1 MIGQF
6 GTTDIPALSDRVL
19 VWTSQFED
27 FSGLCMHIDRSRFA
41 FLQYLSF
48 HICTA
53 FLVACF
59 FIFIQMSRH
68 KPDVPWADSIGYLAA
83 ATKLHETGIYT
94 DQGEGSNGRVATGKN
109 GEGMFFAPLY
119 PAFLALLMTADNG
132 FYKTARCA
140 VDDPVKLVKKCSPL
154 DLTLPV
160 IAQGILAALS
170 TFLVWLSAYAL
181 TKRKGMAWV
190 AMGLALIAP
199 STYSHYALI
208 LLTENL
214 TFPLFTLTCLL
225 GTVGF
230 QKKNAGLLFLAGL
243 SMGLL
248 ALNRPSIPYLL
259 YFIAVAAV
267 IAVFWATIRK
277 KERPSFSKL
286 ALFLVLGYVLAVSPW
301 VIRNGLKL
309 GNWSISAG
317 YAPYILAQRVA
328 FNDMSWK
335 EWGVSFI
342 YGLPDFG
349 DNLAAKLFLREDFER
364 LDYYDPKSFY
374 THGNHD
380 LIDQT
385 REAAGGV
392 DKQLSYLVRTYII
405 KHPLKHFLVTLSLA
419 WRGMWVGKYWGL
431 VAIPIFW
438 AVVIYAIKNRWWDF
452 IVFSFPAWFMLG
464 FNAFVSVNVVRYNI
478 VLLPCLA
485 IAASWSIVSL
495 YYKARGTQ
503 AEQLQKLETA

>member
-1 MIGQF
+1 MWQHSWKSLRELLITGPQ
-6 GTTDIPALSDRVL
+6 
-19 VWTSQFED
+19 TSRLEDFED
-27 FSGLCMHIDRSRFA
+27 LLMHIDTSRFA
-41 FLQYLSF
+41 FLQHLSL

-53 FLVACF
+53 FLVACLL
-59 FIFIQMSRH
+59 IFIQMSRH
-68 KPDVPWADSIGYLAA
+68 KPEVPWADSIGYLAA
-83 ATKLHETGIYT
+83 ATKLHETGVFT

-119 PAFLALLMTADNG
+119 PAFLTLLMSADDG

-140 VDDPVKLVKKCSPL
+140 VDDPVNIVKQCSPL

-181 TKRKGMAWV
+181 TKRKEMAWV

-199 STYSHYALI
+199 STYSHYALV

-230 QKKNAGLLFLAGL
+230 QKRNAALLFLAGL
-243 SMGLL
+243 SMGIS
-248 ALNRPSIPYLL
+248 ALNRPSFPYLL
-259 YFIAVAAV
+259 YFILAATV
-267 IAVFWATIRK
+267 IATIWAFAKTHK
-277 KERPSFSKL
+277 RPYFCKL
-286 ALFLVLGYVLAVSPW
+286 TLFLVLGYALAVSPW
-301 VIRNGLKL
+301 TIRNGLKL

-335 EWGVSFI
+335 EWGVSFV

-349 DNLAAKLFLREDFER
+349 DNLAAKRFRREDFER

-374 THGNHD
+374 THGNQD

-385 REAAGGV
+385 REAAGGA

-431 VAIPIFW
+431 VAIPTFLG
-438 AVVIYAIKNRWWDF
+438 VLIYAIRTRWWDF
-452 IVFSFPAWFMLG
+452 IVFSFPAWYMLG

-478 VLLPCLA
+478 VMLPCLA
-485 IAASWSIVSL
+485 IATSWSILWL
-495 YYKARGTQ
+495 YHKAKGKE
-503 AEQLQKLETA
+503 AEQLQPREAA